1 MAKQQV
7 SQLIQNTILTQL
19 GSHRRVLV
27 AYSGGIDSTVLLH
40 ALVTLKLE
48 KLPDLQ
54 LTAIYIH
61 HGISANAD
69 QWALHCQQQC
79 QRWQVPFVIEKVT
92 QIGRASGRERG

>member
-48 KLPDLQ
+48 KLTSKDEF
-54 LTAIYIH
+54 LTDFDSSI
-61 HGISANAD
+61 N
-69 QWALHCQQQC
+69 
-79 QRWQVPFVIEKVT
+79 
-92 QIGRASGRERG
+92 